1 MLFKSKSALMS
12 AVLCISTLTACAQA
26 PQASCEPSSID
37 QKAKVS
43 KEIAIVIAPNLGFV
57 DFENV
62 MKSALPK
69 VQEVFADNKNATL
82 SVVLADGSPEI
93 QSSSVIDVEQFG
105 FTQTD
110 IDEEVDNAISE
121 ISRVYRCT
129 LGLDGVS
136 YDTTGESDLTL
147 AFAKA
152 AAAFEIPESQK
163 EIFVLSNGLS
173 TAGQVNFSK
182 DGMPSTENFTS
193 MVDQYEE
200 QNALF
205 DLKGASV
212 SWIGLGQTD
221 DNFQEK
227 LGTQSIDSLV
237 KFWKLMITK
246 SNGTPSAVNAGNV
259 VSGAPN
265 PGSLAVSK
273 VTASDKKACINATL
287 DEDQGLIFNPNDTSF
302 ENDSIARRSVETI
315 AKKII
320 DSECV
325 GKIVVTGYVA
335 SNTDEATF
343 DRVGDISLSF
353 DRASVVK
360 SLLIEFGVTAEIEAI
375 GAGWGKK
382 PDWDMAGKF
391 DDELG
396 KANRIVKITQ

>member
-1 MLFKSKSALMS
+1 
-12 AVLCISTLTACAQA
+12 
-26 PQASCEPSSID
+26 
-37 QKAKVS
+37 
-43 KEIAIVIAPNLGFV
+43 
-57 DFENV
+57 
-62 MKSALPK
+62 
-69 VQEVFADNKNATL
+69 
-82 SVVLADGSPEI
+82 
-93 QSSSVIDVEQFG
+93 
-105 FTQTD
+105 
-110 IDEEVDNAISE
+110 
-121 ISRVYRCT
+121 
-129 LGLDGVS
+129 
-136 YDTTGESDLTL
+136 
-147 AFAKA
+147 
-152 AAAFEIPESQK
+152 
-163 EIFVLSNGLS
+163 
-173 TAGQVNFSK
+173 
-182 DGMPSTENFTS
+182 
-193 MVDQYEE
+193 
-200 QNALF
+200 
-205 DLKGASV
+205 V